1 MKVVI
6 VTSFPFPDGKATA
19 NRVRVF
25 AEELVRSGIAE
36 DVQIVATITGQG
48 GIENFRERVNVVRL
62 PVQVID
68 KNKLISRAISEI
80 SVAFK
85 LWSITKKLKGDLV
98 IVTVPSALLL
108 VPIAIFPKHVRLV
121 LDVRDAVWT
130 YFPKGSLKSLFGA
143 LLNRLFRIAAKKAD
157 LVCVTNTHEARSVAA
172 VAGVKAIVVANG
184 ISEARVNDFQS
195 IVTKPLRGKA
205 NITYIGNVGIAQELD
220 ILIDFCKFN
229 EKNIEVNIVGDG
241 AKLMGLK
248 VRAID
253 ENIKNI
259 TFHGPVSL
267 DSVRRYM
274 EEADILFAQIGEN
287 FQTAIPTKVF
297 EYIAAGRKVLL
308 GLPEGAAKDTFENFH
323 GVEIFPVGSVTCMK
337 KSYQD
342 LIIQRFGDEER
353 ILNLE
358 LLKSRYIR
366 EKTMAALLA
375 SLNSMRTPSG

>member
-25 AEELVRSGIAE
+25 AEELVRSDIADE
-36 DVQIVATITGQG
+36 VQIVATITGQG
-48 GIENFRERVNVVRL
+48 VIESFSDNINVVRL
-62 PVQVID
+62 PVPVID
-68 KNKLISRAISEI
+68 KNQLISRAINEM

-85 LWSITKKLKGDLV
+85 LWSITKKLKADLV

-108 VPIAIFPKHVRLV
+108 LPIAIFPKHVKLV

-130 YFPKGSLKSLFGA
+130 YFPKGSLKGLFGA
-143 LLNRLFRIAAKKAD
+143 LLRRLFRIAAKKAD

-195 IVTKPLRGKA
+195 IVAKPLRGKV

-220 ILIDFCKFN
+220 ILIDFCRFYQN
-229 EKNIEVNIVGDG
+229 NIEVNLVGDG
-241 AKLMGLK
+241 AKLTGLEAK
-248 VRAID
+248 AID
-253 ENIKNI
+253 ENIMNI
-259 TFHGPVSL
+259 TFHGAVSF
-267 DSVRRYM
+267 DSVGRYM
-274 EEADILFAQIGEN
+274 EEADILFAQIGKS
-287 FQTAIPTKVF
+287 FQSAIPTKVF

-323 GVEIFPVGSVTCMK
+323 GVEIFPVGSFTCMK

-342 LIIQRFGDEER
+342 LIIQEFGDEER
-353 ILNLE
+353 RLNLE

-366 EKTMAALLA
+366 ERTMSALLT
-375 SLNSMRTPSG
+375 SLNSF

>member
-25 AEELVRSGIAE
+25 AEELVRSGIADE
-36 DVQIVATITGQG
+36 VQIVATITGQG
-48 GIENFRERVNVVRL
+48 GIENFSENINVVRL
-62 PVQVID
+62 PAPMID
-68 KNKLISRAISEI
+68 KNKLISRAISEMLI
-80 SVAFK
+80 AFK
-85 LWSITKKLKGDLV
+85 LWSITKKLKADLL

-108 VPIAIFPKHVRLV
+108 LPIAIFPKHVKLV

-130 YFPKGSLKSLFGA
+130 YFPKGSLKGLFGA
-143 LLNRLFRIAAKKAD
+143 LLRRLFRIAAKKAD
-157 LVCVTNTHEARSVAA
+157 LVCVTNTHEATSVAA

-195 IVTKPLRGKA
+195 IVIKPLRGKV

-220 ILIDFCKFN
+220 ILINFCKVHQN
-229 EKNIEVNIVGDG
+229 NIEVNVVGDG
-241 AKLMGLK
+241 AKLTGLK
-248 VRAID
+248 AKAID
-253 ENIKNI
+253 ENIMNI
-259 TFHGPVSL
+259 TFHGAVSF
-267 DSVRRYM
+267 DSVARYM
-274 EEADILFAQIGEN
+274 EEADILFAQIGKN
-287 FQTAIPTKVF
+287 FQSAIPTKVF

-323 GVEIFPVGSVTCMK
+323 GVEIFPVGSFTCMK
-337 KSYQD
+337 QSYQD

-366 EKTMAALLA
+366 EKTMTALLA
-375 SLNSMRTPSG
+375 SLNNI